1 MTASGAKM
9 KPTYLTGGIVAIAFV
24 AGGSAF
30 AEGRETE
37 KMRAMIAGIE
47 FITQNSSLEYAGEAL
62 PGMTIVAEEELR
74 LRFNAAAGQVIS
86 VNDRQSFDRVSAF
99 YDRDTNEIYLADA
112 DSIMGPDLL
121 HELVHF
127 MQDINGKDDLFG
139 SRQVCL
145 EAQAYDLQAIWQT
158 EQGIEPA
165 SKPEYG
171 FVTMLYGVCN
181 DADFSWIDSEYSTAN
196 KRAGAALD

>member
-1 MTASGAKM
+1 M
-9 KPTYLTGGIVAIAFV
+9 KPTYFTGEILAMALG
-24 AGGSAF
+24 AGGSAL

-47 FITQNSSLEYAGEAL
+47 FITQNSSLEYAGQAL
-62 PGMTIVAEEELR
+62 PGVTIVAEEELR
-74 LRFNAAAGQVIS
+74 LRFNAAAGHVIS
-86 VNDRQSFDRVSAF
+86 ANDRQSFDRVSAF

-112 DSIMGPDLL
+112 DWIVGPDLL

-127 MQDINGKDDLFG
+127 MQDINGKDDLFV

-145 EAQAYDLQAIWQT
+145 EAEAYELQAIWQS
-158 EQGIEPA
+158 EQDIEPA

-181 DADFSWIDSEYSTAN
+181 DADFSWIDSAYTNSDNCVVTAVN
-196 KRAGAALD
+196 CRDITD